1 MKKIIILIVI
11 GLVLICGCS
20 QPVPTVETIPTTVVT
35 ESIVVIET
43 PNYTVGPTPTPT
55 NDVRECYNRSLVEPP
70 QFCYD
75 YLYWVKPTPTVQGMG
90 YTAKVWQNNGCIN
103 FNKTSLE
110 CECWGDDL
118 WTVLFMKNLT
128 IVKNLSSINNTEL
141 VSAVVFYN
149 KSFDLNVINDDLTF
163 SDFINMYWDKTYP
176 TQPYDK
182 SLFAP
187 NPNVTIVPIDTF
199 NPDGF

>member
-1 MKKIIILIVI
+1 MKWLIIPLFIFI
-11 GLVLICGCS
+11 LICGCS
-20 QPVPTVETIPTTVVT
+20 SNQPEVVETDATIVTPTPVAVT
-35 ESIVVIET
+35 PTWIQ
-43 PNYTVGPTPTPT
+43 TVGPTPTPT
-55 NDVRECYNRSLVEPP
+55 NDVGECYNRSLVEPP

>member
-1 MKKIIILIVI
+1 MVI
-11 GLVLICGCS
+11 ICGCS
-20 QPVPTVETIPTTVVT
+20 QSAPTVETIPTTVVT
-35 ESIVVIET
+35 ESIVVTET
-43 PNYTVGPTPTPT
+43 INYTVGPTPTPT
-55 NDVRECYNRSLVEPP
+55 NDVSECYNKSLKEPP
-70 QFCYD
+70 LFCYD
-75 YLYWVKPTPTVQGMG
+75 YLYWVKPTPTVGGMG
-90 YTAKVWQNNGCIN
+90 YTAKVWQNNGCIK

-110 CECWGDDL
+110 CEGWGDNT
-118 WTVLFMKNLT
+118 WVVLFLHNLT
-128 IVKNLSSINNTEL
+128 VVRNLSSVNNTEM

-163 SDFINMYWDKTYP
+163 SDFIYKYWDKTYP

-187 NPNVTIVPIDTF
+187 DPDVTIVPIETF